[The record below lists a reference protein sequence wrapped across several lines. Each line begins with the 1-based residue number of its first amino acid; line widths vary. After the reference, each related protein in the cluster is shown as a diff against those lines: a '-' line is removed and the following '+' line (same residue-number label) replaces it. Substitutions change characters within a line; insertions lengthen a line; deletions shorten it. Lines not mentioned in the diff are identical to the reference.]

1 MSLWS
6 CIAKIFIHIKP
17 KHLNNALGGPKL
29 LSIVSKGYTPGLI
42 YVGGMEMGSARW
54 APGQTSSQ
62 ALSRSG
68 LVWI

>member
-29 LSIVSKGYTPGLI
+29 LSIVSKGYTLGLI
-42 YVGGMEMGSARW
+42 YVGGRVGTGLGPMGSGSDFE
-54 APGQTSSQ
+54 PGFK
-62 ALSRSG
+62 
-68 LVWI
+68 